1 MPKLIYNNNTLFRP
15 NNSDAKRSLVSS
27 SKLPYRPIDWTTVL
41 PQSITSIQHLE
52 GYIVCDTETSPCV
65 IANEKD
71 RYKRIRKEIR
81 HIENHFKSHAALL
94 KKNNKKTQ
102 KTLEIVRNK
111 HHELIRIIN
120 DGGSDK
126 S

>member
-15 NNSDAKRSLVSS
+15 NNSDAKRSFVSS

-41 PQSITSIQHLE
+41 PQSITSLQHLE

-94 KKNNKKTQ
+94 KK
-102 KTLEIVRNK
+102 
-111 HHELIRIIN
+111 H
-120 DGGSDK
+120 
-126 S
+126 

>member
-1 MPKLIYNNNTLFRP
+1 M
-15 NNSDAKRSLVSS
+15 
-27 SKLPYRPIDWTTVL
+27 
-41 PQSITSIQHLE
+41 
-52 GYIVCDTETSPCV
+52 CDTETSPCV

-81 HIENHFKSHAALL
+81 HFENHFKSHAALL
-94 KKNNKKTQ
+94 KNSKKTQ

-111 HHELIRIIN
+111 HHELIKIIN